1 MQEDWKEIPGYAGF
15 EVNSEA
21 VVRNPNGEIVSQVLT
36 GIPQYYYV
44 NIFTDD
50 GERVLRRVHVLT
62 ALAHIPNPENHP
74 IVDHI
79 DRNKLHNKISNLRW
93 VTRSDNMRNKE
104 NSIWVGDVHLVDYA
118 NRYDNPQ
125 SAYNYIFRYYN
136 DGATVEEA
144 ISKYE
149 NYLEFGLKQREVE
162 WEGKM
167 INLYQLCVEKGK
179 DYILV
184 SRKIA
189 QGRPVWNAL
198 YGVQERHYFSIEVAS
213 DTVTGVWFPNMSS
226 LCKHFDKYSDKFKGL
241 VRSGAT
247 YQELKDHH
255 YLDYLRQTVRGV
267 TGTITELCEHF
278 GVSESAVSTR
288 MTRKKMTLEEA
299 LFAPR
304 QKVKSVVLGGVKM
317 STKEMCEHF
326 NIDPK
331 KFANWRSKNK
341 GVTIEES
348 LANFGVDVE
357 TITIE
362 Y

>member
-93 VTRSDNMRNKE
+93 VTRSDNMRNRE
-104 NSIWVGDVHLVDYA
+104 NSIWAGDVHLVDYV

-144 ISKYE
+144 INKYE

-162 WEGKM
+162 WEGK
-167 INLYQLCVEKGK
+167 IVSLYTLCKEKEN
-179 DYILV
+179 DYQTV
-184 SRKIA
+184 SNRICS
-189 QGRPVWNAL
+189 GRPVWNAL
-198 YGVQERHYFSIEVAS
+198 YGVQERYYYSIEVS
-213 DTVTGVWFPNMSS
+213 SGNVTGIWFPNMKA
-226 LCKHFDKYSDKFKGL
+226 LCNTVGMHTEGFKKL
-241 VRSGAT
+241 ARSGAT
-247 YQELKDHH
+247 YQELLSYDS
-255 YLDYLRQTVRGV
+255 LDWCRQTVLGF
-267 TGTITELCEHF
+267 TGTIPELCKHF
-278 GVSESAVSTR
+278 GFTESCVSAR
-288 MTRKKMTLEEA
+288 MLKGMTLEQALTTPLKREKFITINGETKSAKVWCEGYGLDAKKVNKYKSKNNLSFREA
-299 LFAPR
+299 LEA
-304 QKVKSVVLGGVKM
+304 
-317 STKEMCEHF
+317 
-326 NIDPK
+326 
-331 KFANWRSKNK
+331 
-341 GVTIEES
+341 
-348 LANFGVDVE
+348 FGVDTSKLVFS
-357 TITIE
+357 
-362 Y
+362 